1 MSSGLSL
8 TNNSWL
14 PSSVKTNFIRQN
26 FERVNSRCSASLSV
40 FEKNEAIEACTRK
53 LINNGYSE
61 TNIRKATDIKHFR
74 KKNKPS
80 TVSKSVLKLP
90 FVNDSLIRKVNALI
104 KKYKLDVN
112 LVSLGNKKL
121 RHTFRG
127 RKPVDKHDNC
137 NVCTK
142 LPQQYKCDK
151 PGVVY
156 QFKCSFCFSTYIGKT
171 SRPFYLR
178 YNEHKNSIKN
188 KNNNSALSDHTKV
201 CDCSSIDDFDIN
213 FLRCASDPVD
223 LSLHESRLIDFLK
236 PALNRRHEGAGGPE
250 WRFADRSF
258 HFSPSPPE
266 EASGRRNVVA
276 RAVFTLI
283 FKILS

>member
-1 MSSGLSL
+1 MQLILAGFIA
-8 TNNSWL
+8 
-14 PSSVKTNFIRQN
+14 VKARKID
-26 FERVNSRCSASLSV
+26 VSPI
-40 FEKNEAIEACTRK
+40 KN
-53 LINNGYSE
+53 
-61 TNIRKATDIKHFR
+61 
-74 KKNKPS
+74 
-80 TVSKSVLKLP
+80 
-90 FVNDSLIRKVNALI
+90 
-104 KKYKLDVN
+104 YKLDVN

-236 PALNRRHEGAGGPE
+236 PALNRRHEGAGGGPSGDSLTGPFISVQAHQKKPPAGE
-250 WRFADRSF
+250 TSWHERFL
-258 HFSPSPPE
+258 P
-266 EASGRRNVVA
+266 
-276 RAVFTLI
+276 
-283 FKILS
+283 